1 MGDFFDNLGKR
12 FTETVDD
19 LGKKA
24 EDTLEVQKLKSNV
37 RTLKRRNERDLIE
50 IGKMVYG
57 KFREGQIDDLEYVP
71 FCEEIEKRDELIRGK
86 EQEISR
92 IQGV

>member
-1 MGDFFDNLGKR
+1 MDDFFENLGKR

-24 EDTLEVQKLKSNV
+24 EDTLEVQKLKSRV
-37 RTLKRRNERDLIE
+37 RTLKRANERDLVE
-50 IGKMVYG
+50 LGKMVYG
-57 KFREGQIDDLEYVP
+57 KFQEGQIDDLEYVP
-71 FCEEIEKRDELIRGK
+71 FCEEIEKRDEQIEDS

-92 IQGV
+92 IKGV